1 MLIWLSFSSF
11 APYEPALSLEWH
23 LICAKR
29 TRKQSLQL
37 IMSCG
42 VVVVR
47 ETGAI
52 VRKTLF
58 SRILVL

>member
-11 APYEPALSLEWH
+11 APYKPALSLEWH

-52 VRKTLF
+52 F
-58 SRILVL
+58 S